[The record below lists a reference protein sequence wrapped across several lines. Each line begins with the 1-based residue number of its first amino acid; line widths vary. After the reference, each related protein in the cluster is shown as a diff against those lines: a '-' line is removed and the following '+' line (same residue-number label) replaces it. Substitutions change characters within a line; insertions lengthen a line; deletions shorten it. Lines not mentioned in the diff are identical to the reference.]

1 MRVAVIKNSGNMD
14 TKLDRILKSNNI
26 NGDFIEKFTRNSLN
40 LYDTIIFTYQNNIP
54 NLSKVIEQIVL
65 EKKVLVIFI
74 NNKLSVGQYYNVLNN
89 LYFNIINDQTID
101 VELPSILQNS
111 GKYIREIEQLNNEVI
126 KLKDSLNTINLI
138 NNAKRILYAK
148 GYSEADSH
156 QFIQKKSMYL
166 RLSKKATAEL
176 IIKNKIDF

>member
-14 TKLDRILKSNNI
+14 TKIDRILKHNEI

-40 LYDTIIFTYQNNIP
+40 MYDTIIFTYKNKIP

-65 EKKVLVIFI
+65 EKKILVVFV
-74 NNKLSVGQYYNVLNN
+74 NNKLSVGQFYNVLDD
-89 LYFNIINDQTID
+89 LYFSIVNEQTLD
-101 VELPSILQNS
+101 TELPIVIKNAE
-111 GKYIREIEQLNNEVI
+111 KYIKEINHLNNEVNS
-126 KLKDSLNTINLI
+126 LKDSLETVNLI
-138 NNAKRILYAK
+138 NNAKRILSKK

-156 QFIQKKSMYL
+156 QFIQKNSMNL
-166 RLSKKATAEL
+166 RLSKKMTATL